1 MQNESQSI
9 SLGFTP
15 QKFSPGVHICQ
26 IFGTDDEREHSLL
39 HFVLS
44 GVKSKER
51 TSCFSSKTS
60 ERKMEVFLR
69 QHGLSYKDSKD
80 SRLLALSVVED
91 VYFRDNCFDPED
103 MLSLLREFYEESIRL
118 GHSAARVIGEM
129 SPEVQ
134 QLPGGDR
141 LLEYESRVSLLQ
153 RQYPVTTVCQ
163 YDARLFDGATI
174 MDILKVHPLM
184 VVRGSVVHN
193 PFYVKPEEFLKQN

>member
-1 MQNESQSI
+1 MENEAQSI

-15 QKFSPGVHICQ
+15 QKFAPGVHICQ
-26 IFGTDDEREHSLL
+26 IFSADDEREHSLL
-39 HFVLS
+39 QYVLS

-69 QHGLSYKDSKD
+69 QHGISYKESKD
-80 SRLLALSVVED
+80 SRLLAMSNVED
-91 VYFRDNCFDPED
+91 VYFRDNCFDPEE
-103 MLSLLREFYEESIRL
+103 MLSLLREFYEESIQM

-129 SPEVQ
+129 SPDVQ
-134 QLPGGDR
+134 RLPGGDR

-153 RQYPVTTVCQ
+153 RQCPLTTVCQ

-193 PFYVKPEEFLKQN
+193 PFYVTPEEFLKQH

>member
-1 MQNESQSI
+1 
-9 SLGFTP
+9 
-15 QKFSPGVHICQ
+15 
-26 IFGTDDEREHSLL
+26 
-39 HFVLS
+39 
-44 GVKSKER
+44 
-51 TSCFSSKTS
+51 
-60 ERKMEVFLR
+60 MEVFLR